1 LVGPRRC
8 QPFGSAVRVRQTSR
22 SSMVIVTAMGPRII
36 PAGPNSARPPTNE
49 INAGTVWRFRRFPTS
64 IGYRRSMPPTT
75 SQPHDTRITAFSQLP
90 SSARKV
96 AAGIQTTNAPKT
108 GTTANKAMTR
118 PQSSGVGRSSHQNIN
133 PPAANA
139 IIIRAWRMVRSLTTA
154 VTLFVGFK
162 HRVAGPCSF
171 ANVEIRCNEGRN
183 GAASGI
189 SHSISGE
196 GGQLSECLLQ
206 GLPAQAAPSRSPPAE
221 ETRRSPREG
230 ARLQPELSRGATS
243 ALLGDRASARVDF
256 SSATRWEH

>member
-1 LVGPRRC
+1 MTPILPAR
-8 QPFGSAVRVRQTSR
+8 TSR
-22 SSMVIVTAMGPRII
+22 AIEIARLATTGIV
-36 PAGPNSARPPTNE
+36 PAAQIHCASPLRPVKAAASPT
-49 INAGTVWRFRRFPTS
+49 VS
-64 IGYRRSMPPTT
+64 
-75 SQPHDTRITAFSQLP
+75 
-90 SSARKV
+90 
-96 AAGIQTTNAPKT
+96 
-108 GTTANKAMTR
+108 
-118 PQSSGVGRSSHQNIN
+118 
-133 PPAANA
+133 AANA

-189 SHSISGE
+189 GHSISGE
-196 GGQLSECLLQ
+196 GGQLPECLLQ